1 MNADEK
7 CWMQG
12 RRAGVLLHPTS
23 LPHPAGQGDLG
34 PEAFRFVD
42 WLAAAGFSVWQM
54 LPVGPVHHDRSPY
67 LPRSCFAGHTG
78 LISADILREEGL
90 LDAIEAQ
97 VPNDDL
103 PDRRRLLQRAWTAF
117 QRDADGQAHADF
129 HRFREA
135 NNVWL
140 PDYALFRTL
149 GRHHGDRAWF
159 HWPPSARAADPAT
172 LSELRAEHVAE
183 IEQECFGQYLFYRQ
197 WAGLHTHARNRGIA
211 LFGDLP
217 IYVAHDSADVW
228 RQRKHFRLDAS
239 GQPLE
244 VAGVPPDAFSASGQ
258 RWGNPLYDW
267 DRLAASGYGWWID
280 RIAQQCALFDM
291 LRVDHFRGFE
301 SYWAIP
307 GDSPTAEQGC
317 WRPGPG
323 SDLFERVADALGPL
337 PLVAEDLGD
346 ITPQVDALRRR
357 HGFPGMRVLQFAF
370 EGDEDNPHRSRNHT
384 PDTVVYTGTHDND
397 TTLGWWQA
405 LTQGQRDRILATV
418 GQPAEPMPR
427 ALVLEAMA
435 SVGRLAVIPMQDLL
449 GLGREA
455 RMNTPGKAEGNWR
468 WQLPETALDAAPDA
482 WIRPMIE
489 DAGRINVAGE
499 D

>member
-1 MNADEK
+1 
-7 CWMQG
+7 MQG

-34 PEAFRFVD
+34 PAAFRFVD

-90 LDAIEAQ
+90 LAADEAP
-97 VPNDDL
+97 VSSVDL
-103 PDRRRLLQRAWTAF
+103 PERRQLLERAWTSF
-117 QRDADGQAHADF
+117 RRDADGPARADF
-129 HRFREA
+129 ERFREA
-135 NNVWL
+135 NASWL
-140 PDYALFRTL
+140 PDYALFRAL
-149 GRHHGDRAWF
+149 GLHHGDRAWF
-159 HWPPSARAADPAT
+159 HWPATARTVDRIT
-172 LSELRAEHVAE
+172 LSRLQAEHAAE
-183 IEQECFGQYLFYRQ
+183 TELECFGQYLFFRQ
-197 WAGLHTHARNRGIA
+197 WSALHTYAQARGIA

-228 RQRKHFRLDAS
+228 RQRQYFRLDAS

-267 DRLAASGYGWWID
+267 DRLAASKYSWWIE
-280 RIAQQCALFDM
+280 RFGQQCALFDM
-291 LRVDHFRGFE
+291 MRVDHFRGFE

-307 GDSPTAEQGC
+307 GDSPTAEQGRWC
-317 WRPGPG
+317 PGPG
-323 SDLFERVADALGPL
+323 TELFERVTDVLGPL

-346 ITPQVDALRRR
+346 ITAQVDALRRH

-370 EGDEDNPHRSRNHT
+370 EGDADNPHRSGNHT

-405 LTQGQRDRILATV
+405 LPATDRDRVLSAIGRSTDA
-418 GQPAEPMPR
+418 AMPR
-427 ALVLEAMA
+427 ALVEEAIA

-449 GLGREA
+449 GLGSEA
-455 RMNTPGKAEGNWR
+455 RMNTPGQAEGNWR
-468 WQLPETALDAAPDA
+468 WQLNETALDAAPDT
-482 WIRPMIE
+482 WIRPMLVA
-489 DAGRINVAGE
+489 AGRVKAAG
-499 D
+499 DG

>member
-1 MNADEK
+1 MSTDQE
-7 CWMQG
+7 CWIQR

-23 LPHPAGQGDLG
+23 LPHLSGQGDIG
-34 PEAFRFVD
+34 PRAFRFVD

-78 LISADILREEGL
+78 LISAEVLREEGL
-90 LDAIEAQ
+90 LDAGE
-97 VPNDDL
+97 VELSDDDL
-103 PDRRRLLQRAWTAF
+103 PERRRLLQQAWTAF
-117 QRDADGQAHADF
+117 RHDADGPARADF
-129 HRFREA
+129 EHFCDA
-135 NNVWL
+135 NASWL

-149 GRHHGDRAWF
+149 GLRHGDRAWF
-159 HWPPSARAADPAT
+159 HWPPPDRVLNGTTLARGRAMHGAD
-172 LSELRAEHVAE
+172 
-183 IEQECFGQYLFYRQ
+183 IEQECFGQYLFFRQ
-197 WAGLHTHARNRGIA
+197 WATLHAYARSRGIV

-228 RQRKHFRLDAS
+228 RHSQYFRLDAA

-267 DRLAASGYGWWID
+267 DRLAASRYDWWID
-280 RIAQQCALFDM
+280 RIGHQTALFDM

-307 GDSPTAEQGC
+307 ADSPTAEQGC
-317 WRPGPG
+317 WCPGPG
-323 SDLFERVADALGPL
+323 SELFDRVADALGAL
-337 PLVAEDLGD
+337 PLIAEDLGD
-346 ITPQVDALRRR
+346 ITPAVDALRRR

-370 EGDEDNPHRSRNHT
+370 EGDADNPHRSRNHT

-397 TTLGWWQA
+397 TTLGWWRSLSIA
-405 LTQGQRDRILATV
+405 GRERVLTAIGGSTEA
-418 GQPAEPMPR
+418 AMPR
-427 ALVLEAMA
+427 ALVEEAIA

-449 GLGREA
+449 ELGSEA
-455 RMNTPGKAEGNWR
+455 RMNTPGQAKGNWR
-468 WQLPETALDAAPDA
+468 WQLAGNALDAAPDA
-482 WIRPMIE
+482 WIRPLLA
-489 DAGRINVAGE
+489 DAGRISDA